1 MAAVRP
7 SGPSIKRIVGIHFG
21 LISAAEAQ
29 RQSVC
34 EVTASTIYAKS
45 IPVNNGLNDVR
56 MGTVDRRIQC
66 HTCGHSVVDCNGHAG
81 HRVLTVPCYHPC
93 FTDKVQ
99 KILRLVCYFCS
110 TLLVSDPSHGG
121 ESLTG
126 RERFVYITGNAGK
139 VKKLC
144 PNCHAPQPHYRRQGT
159 SIRMDWP
166 ITAGLT
172 DEEIATVKATKF
184 TAYRAWLILKAMTDE
199 AVTFLGFQ
207 PTVCHPE
214 ALILRTLLIPPPTIR
229 PSIMATAG
237 SRSMGL
243 DDLTRMLCD
252 IVKKDMLCAAEIERV
267 EKAEGT
273 AYVDQLVAMAD
284 PLEECALKLQEDIN
298 VYFNQEASTSGKV
311 GASSKRRNLAHRLKG
326 KEGRVRGN
334 LNGKRVNQSARTVIS
349 PEAEL
354 DIHELGIPE
363 FVAVTLTR
371 TEVVCPI
378 NHQVLTR
385 CVQIGAGK
393 LGGASGIVTVA
404 GEEIRLDMCQHRDRL
419 KLQYGDRVLRH
430 LRDGDWVVFNRQP
443 SLHKLSMIGLKIR
456 ILPGKTFRL
465 SVPVTPGFNADFD
478 GELTST
484 AFIHCRQQGA

>member
-1 MAAVRP
+1 MADVAT
-7 SGPSIKRIVGIHFG
+7 KRIVGINFG
-21 LISAAEAQ
+21 LVSAAEVQ

-34 EVTASTIYAKS
+34 EIKASTIYAKS

-81 HRVLTVPCYHPC
+81 HRVLSVPCYHPC
-93 FTDKVQ
+93 FTDKVH

-121 ESLTG
+121 DGLTG

-144 PNCHAPQPHYRRQGT
+144 PTCNAPQPHYRRQGT

-166 ITAGLT
+166 STAGLT
-172 DEEIATVKATKF
+172 DEEVATVKATKF
-184 TAYRAWLILKAMTDE
+184 TAYRAWLILRAMSDE

-207 PTVCHPE
+207 PAVCHPE

-252 IVKKDMLCAAEIERV
+252 IVKKDMLCAAEMERV
-267 EKAEGT
+267 ERDDGIP
-273 AYVDQLVAMAD
+273 YVDQLVTMAD
-284 PLEECALKLQEDIN
+284 SLEEYALKLQEDIN
-298 VYFNQEASTSGKV
+298 VYFNQEASSTGKV

-349 PEAEL
+349 PEAEM
-354 DIHELGIPE
+354 DIHELGVPE
-363 FVAVTLTR
+363 YIAITLTR
-371 TEVVCPI
+371 TEIVCPI
-378 NHQVLTR
+378 NYQELTQ
-385 CVQIGAGK
+385 CVRIGAGRI
-393 LGGASGIVTVA
+393 GGASGIVTVA
-404 GEEIRLDMCQHRDRL
+404 GEEIRLDMCQDRHRL
-419 KLQYGDRVLRH
+419 NLSYGDRVLRH
-430 LRDGDWVVFNRQP
+430 LRDGDWIVFNRQP
-443 SLHKLSMIGLKIR
+443 SLHKLSLIGLKVKV
-456 ILPGKTFRL
+456 LPGKTFRL
-465 SVPVTPGFNADFD
+465 SVPVTTGFNADFD
-478 GELTST
+478 GEANVPLRS
-484 AFIHCRQQGA
+484 FIAVNRER